1 MMNEFKMLINLYF
14 IFLLILLLILQYS
27 LLKDFRFQ
35 VMLSLMLSSMT
46 KDEVT
51 SAAVGQLR
59 EHGCSVD
66 NILATPDD
74 LLGKLIY
81 PVGFWKVCI
90 YYCKVSGRYV
100 FIIVWFLEGM
110 YLLF

>member
-1 MMNEFKMLINLYF
+1 
-14 IFLLILLLILQYS
+14 
-27 LLKDFRFQ
+27 
-35 VMLSLMLSSMT
+35 MLSLMLSSMT

-51 SAAVGQLR
+51 SAAVGRLR

-90 YYCKVSGRYV
+90 YYCKVNADLTRLAAVISKNNWV
-100 FIIVWFLEGM
+100 KWLDEII
-110 YLLF
+110 LLLILLVLSAMV

>member
-1 MMNEFKMLINLYF
+1 
-14 IFLLILLLILQYS
+14 
-27 LLKDFRFQ
+27 
-35 VMLSLMLSSMT
+35 MLSLMLSSMT

-51 SAAVGQLR
+51 SAAVGRLR

-66 NILATPDD
+66 NILATSDD

-90 YYCKVSGRYV
+90 YYCKASGRYV
-100 FIIVWFLEGM
+100 FIIVRLLEGM
-110 YLLF
+110 YLLL